1 MAPPAAA
8 ASPERDRSRFK
19 NDCPSDRQDAAAPD
33 SPASGRRGRPR
44 RLLPCGAQRRGGGA
58 ERSEAEGTCGRGRRD
73 SRTRTTPRPFA
84 RSAQLLPCGAKRHRG
99 GAERSEAEGTYGRG
113 RRTLRAARRRGRA
126 STEGIHRALEPLH
139 AKRRLAGRS
148 EPRRAR
154 RTRRHQRTP
163 HAVRR
168 RYVERIRPLQTT
180 AISPRPLRALRG
192 ELFGPEHT
200 AAGSASGGVVTMR
213 SLGAR
218 LEEARLGKKKEED
231 GRWMGTQGVLATRKP
246 KLKLPTLPGSLTPR
260 NDARQ

>member
-44 RLLPCGAQRRGGGA
+44 RLLPCGAQRRG
-58 ERSEAEGTCGRGRRD
+58 
-73 SRTRTTPRPFA
+73 
-84 RSAQLLPCGAKRHRG
+84 G

-246 KLKLPTLPGSLTPR
+246 SLPKPVTGRSLAR
-260 NDARQ
+260 YDARQ